1 MSETERSAPQSRPGG
16 PASAAGFETERLAA
30 QLLGSGTAPLLQLVF
45 ESAGDYFLRV
55 NGTRTPDADA
65 AARELGACAAT
76 AGRDVA
82 ILTDRASGEPIG
94 AIGWWRGNPAPE
106 IALLG
111 MLLVVPERR
120 GQGLAREAVRGLE
133 SWLGRQQIR
142 RLRTAVPAT
151 AFQEHKLLRALGFE
165 QLPIRDHVT
174 LGLAGSHLFLF
185 EKPLE

>member
-1 MSETERSAPQSRPGG
+1 MSDTGRSTEDQSLEGF
-16 PASAAGFETERLAA
+16 PAAEGFATERLTA
-30 QLLGSGTAPLLQLVF
+30 QLLRSGTAPLLQLVF
-45 ESAGDYFLRV
+45 EAAGDYFLRV
-55 NGTRTPDADA
+55 NGTRTPEPDA

-76 AGRDVA
+76 VGREVA

-94 AIGWWRGNPAPE
+94 AIGWWRGNPQPD

-120 GQGLAREAVRGLE
+120 GAGLAREAVRGLE
-133 SWLGRQQIR
+133 SWLARQRIR
-142 RLRTAVPAT
+142 RLRTAVPVT

-165 QLPIRDHVT
+165 QLPIRDHVA

-185 EKPLE
+185 GKPLE